1 MTDPSSLLSL
11 TVPQLLRRRARE
23 GRTGLALSAQAAG
36 GWRDRLT
43 YGQLVQ
49 RMDAVAAGF
58 HALGLRTGDRIGVLL
73 GNEAGRECLLTA
85 LGALRIGAAVVPF
98 NTRAADEELG
108 HALALA
114 EPAAIAC
121 TAAGASRLARLAPA
135 VRPLVVGP
143 PAAGE
148 GAPAGAEPWQTPWP
162 EPLAGEFAAAPPEDP
177 DPDRLGCLLFTS
189 GTTARSKAVMHS
201 HATMLGAGLACGEAL
216 GLRADDLYQGGWP
229 FFTSS
234 PLNLGAMSCWIAGA
248 GLVLE
253 EPLDNRGRLR
263 LIASERTTFYHGV
276 PSVVHFLME
285 EFAARPTDV
294 SSLRRVG
301 YGGSAMPPDVIRRL
315 AAHWPQV
322 EQVQIYGMTESGPS
336 GTRLEPAL
344 MEDKLGSIGS
354 AMPHCAVT
362 IVDEAGAPL
371 GPGETGEILLHGP
384 GVARGYFRN
393 PAATAEAFVQGG
405 IRTGDV
411 GHLDADGFLYFT
423 DRRKDVI
430 NRGGLKVASVAV
442 EEVLYRHPDVR
453 EAAVIA
459 VPHPGL
465 GEDVAACVVPREPG
479 RLDTAALAAFCAE
492 RLADYARPRRWLV
505 LDELPKNPMG
515 KVLKTALRAR
525 FAPVGDEGTA
535 TPGEALLPPSPPRA
549 GP

>member
-1 MTDPSSLLSL
+1 MTDPSPILSL
-11 TVPQLLRRRARE
+11 TVPQLLRRRAEE
-23 GRTGLALSAQAAG
+23 GRTGIALSAHALG

-58 HALGLRTGDRIGVLL
+58 AALGLGEGDRIGVLL

-98 NTRAADEELG
+98 NTRASDEELG

-114 EPAAIAC
+114 EPAAVAC
-121 TAAGASRLARLAPA
+121 TAAGAARLARLSPA
-135 VRPLVVGP
+135 VRLLVV
-143 PAAGE
+143 GE
-148 GAPAGAEPWQTPWP
+148 GAPAGTQTWP
-162 EPLAGEFAAAPPEDP
+162 EPLMSWFGAAPPEVP

-201 HATMLGAGLACGEAL
+201 HTTMLGAGLACGAAL

-263 LIASERTTFYHGV
+263 LIASERTTYYHGV
-276 PSVVHFLME
+276 PSVVHFMME
-285 EFAARPTDV
+285 EFARAPTDV

-301 YGGSAMPPDVIRRL
+301 YGGSAMPPEVIRRL
-315 AAHWPQV
+315 AAQWPHV
-322 EQVQIYGMTESGPS
+322 AQVQIYGMTESGPS
-336 GTRLEPAL
+336 GTRLEPAM
-344 MEDKLGSIGS
+344 MEEKIGSIGS
-354 AMPHCAVT
+354 AMPHCAVS
-362 IVDEAGAPL
+362 IIDEAGRAL
-371 GPGETGEILLHGP
+371 GPGETGEILLRGP
-384 GVARGYFRN
+384 GVAKGYFRN
-393 PAATAEAFVQGG
+393 PDATAEAFVLGG

-411 GHLDADGFLYFT
+411 GHLDAEGFLYFT

-442 EEVLYRHPDVR
+442 EEVLYRHPSVR

-459 VPHPGL
+459 VPHQAL

-479 RLDTAALAAFCAE
+479 GVDTEALAAFCAE
-492 RLADYARPRRWLV
+492 RLADYARPRRWLI

-515 KVLKTALRAR
+515 KVLKTELRAR
-525 FAPVGDEGTA
+525 FAASTR
-535 TPGEALLPPSPPRA
+535 T
-549 GP
+549 

>member
-1 MTDPSSLLSL
+1 MTDPTEILTL

-23 GRTGLALSAQAAG
+23 TRTGIALSARAVA

-58 HALGLRTGDRIGVLL
+58 HALGLRAGDRIGVLL

-98 NTRAADEELG
+98 NTRASDEELG

-121 TAAGASRLARLAPA
+121 TAAGALRLGRLAPGP
-135 VRPLVVGP
+135 RLLVIDGP
-143 PAAGE
+143 PPE
-148 GAPAGAEPWQTPWP
+148 GALAWP
-162 EPLAGEFAAAPPEDP
+162 EPLAAEHGPPPEEDP

-201 HATMLGAGLACGEAL
+201 HATMLGAGLACGAAL
-216 GLRADDLYQGGWP
+216 GLGSDDLYQGGWP

-285 EFAARPTDV
+285 EFARAPADV
-294 SSLRRVG
+294 SSLRRIG
-301 YGGSAMPPDVIRRL
+301 YGGSAMPPEVIRRL
-315 AAHWPQV
+315 AAQWPHV
-322 EQVQIYGMTESGPS
+322 EQVQIYGMTESGPA
-336 GTRLEPAL
+336 GTRLEPAM
-344 MEDKLGSIGS
+344 MEEKLGSIGT
-354 AMPHCAVT
+354 AMPHCTVA
-362 IVDEAGAPL
+362 IVDEAGRRL
-371 GPGETGEILLHGP
+371 GPGETGEILIQGP

-393 PAATAEAFVQGG
+393 PQATAEAFALGG

-411 GHLDADGFLYFT
+411 GHLDPEGFLYFT

-442 EEVLYRHPDVR
+442 EEVLYRHPGVR
-453 EAAVIA
+453 EAAVVA
-459 VPHPGL
+459 VPHPAL
-465 GEDVAACVVPREPG
+465 GEDVAACIVPREPG
-479 RLDTAALAAFCAE
+479 GLDTDALSAFCAE

-505 LDELPKNPMG
+505 LDELPRNPMG
-515 KVLKTALRAR
+515 KVLKTVLRAR
-525 FAPVGDEGTA
+525 LA
-535 TPGEALLPPSPPRA
+535 A
-549 GP
+549 GA

>member
-1 MTDPSSLLSL
+1 MTDPSLILSL
-11 TVPQLLRRRARE
+11 TVPQLLRRRAE
-23 GRTGLALSAQAAG
+23 DGRTGIALSARALG

-49 RMDAVAAGF
+49 RMEAVAAGF
-58 HALGLRTGDRIGVLL
+58 AALGLGAGDRIGVLL

-98 NTRAADEELG
+98 NTRASDEEFG

-114 EPAAIAC
+114 APAAVVCA
-121 TAAGASRLARLAPA
+121 AAGASRVARLAPA
-135 VRPLVVGP
+135 VRLLVVGEGGP
-143 PAAGE
+143 E
-148 GAPAGAEPWQTPWP
+148 GAGAWP
-162 EPLAGEFAAAPPEDP
+162 EPLGSGFGAPPPENP

-201 HATMLGAGLACGEAL
+201 HATMLGAGLACGAAL
-216 GLRADDLYQGGWP
+216 GLRAEDLYQGGWP

-253 EPLDNRGRLR
+253 EPLDNRGRLD

-276 PSVVHFLME
+276 PSVVHFMME
-285 EFAARPTDV
+285 EFARAPSDV

-301 YGGSAMPPDVIRRL
+301 YGGAAMPPDVIRRL
-315 AAHWPQV
+315 AAHWPDV

-336 GTRLEPAL
+336 GTRLEPER
-344 MEDKLGSIGS
+344 MEEKIGSIGS
-354 AMPHCAVT
+354 AMPHCTVS
-362 IVDEAGAPL
+362 IVDEAGGPL
-371 GPGETGEILLHGP
+371 GPGETGEILLRGP
-384 GVARGYFRN
+384 GVAKGYFRN
-393 PAATAEAFVQGG
+393 PEATAEAFVLGG

-442 EEVLYRHPDVR
+442 EEVLYRHPSVR

-459 VPHPGL
+459 VPHRAL

-479 RLDTAALAAFCAE
+479 GVDTEALAAFCAE

-515 KVLKTALRAR
+515 KVLKTELRAR
-525 FAPVGDEGTA
+525 FAASAGT
-535 TPGEALLPPSPPRA
+535 
-549 GP
+549 

>member
-1 MTDPSSLLSL
+1 MEDPAEILSL
-11 TVPQLLRRRARE
+11 TVPQLLRRRALAERP
-23 GRTGLALSAQAAG
+23 GVALSARSIG

-58 HALGLRTGDRIGVLL
+58 HALGLRAGDRIGVLL

-85 LGALRIGAAVVPF
+85 LGALRTGAAVVPF
-98 NTRAADEELG
+98 NTRASDEELR
-108 HALALA
+108 HALTLA

-121 TAAGASRLARLAPA
+121 TRAVAPRLARLAPGTRLLA
-135 VRPLVVGP
+135 ID
-143 PAAGE
+143 
-148 GAPAGAEPWQTPWP
+148 GAEGDIEAWP
-162 EPLAGEFAAAPPEDP
+162 EPLAAEHTPAPEEDP

-201 HATMLGAGLACGEAL
+201 HATMLGAGLACGAAL
-216 GLRADDLYQGGWP
+216 GLRSGDLYQGGWP

-263 LIASERTTFYHGV
+263 LIASERTTYYHGV

-285 EFAARPTDV
+285 EFARAPSDV
-294 SSLRRVG
+294 SSLRRIG
-301 YGGSAMPPDVIRRL
+301 YGGAAMPPEVIRRL
-315 AAHWPQV
+315 AAQWPHV
-322 EQVQIYGMTESGPS
+322 EQVQIYGMTESGPA
-336 GTRLEPAL
+336 GTRLEPAM
-344 MEDKLGSIGS
+344 METKLGSIGS
-354 AMPHCAVT
+354 AMPHCTVAV
-362 IVDEAGAPL
+362 VDEAGRSL
-371 GPGETGEILLHGP
+371 GPGETGEILVRGP
-384 GVARGYFRN
+384 GVAKGYFRN
-393 PAATAEAFVQGG
+393 PEATAEAFVLGG

-411 GHLDADGFLYFT
+411 GHLDPDGFLYFT

-442 EEVLYRHPDVR
+442 EEVLYRHPGVR

-459 VPHPGL
+459 VPHPAL

-479 RLDTAALAAFCAE
+479 GLDADALTDALSAFCAAH
-492 RLADYARPRRWLV
+492 LADYARPRRWLV

-525 FAPVGDEGTA
+525 FAGA
-535 TPGEALLPPSPPRA
+535 TGA
-549 GP
+549 